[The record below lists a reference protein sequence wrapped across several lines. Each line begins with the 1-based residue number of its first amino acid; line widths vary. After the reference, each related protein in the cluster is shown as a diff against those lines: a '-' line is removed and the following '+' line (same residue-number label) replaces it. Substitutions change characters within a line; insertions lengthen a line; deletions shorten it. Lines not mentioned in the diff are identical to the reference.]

1 VQVISNYASVVKI
14 INSLPPV
21 CSCAFLCCDVL
32 AVLPLSTSMGVSA
45 VDVVVHVGDGAW
57 VLQPVDGSAH

>member
-1 VQVISNYASVVKI
+1 M
-14 INSLPPV
+14 NSLPPV
-21 CSCAFLCCDVL
+21 YSYAFLYCDVL

-45 VDVVVHVGDGAW
+45 VDMVVHVGDGAW